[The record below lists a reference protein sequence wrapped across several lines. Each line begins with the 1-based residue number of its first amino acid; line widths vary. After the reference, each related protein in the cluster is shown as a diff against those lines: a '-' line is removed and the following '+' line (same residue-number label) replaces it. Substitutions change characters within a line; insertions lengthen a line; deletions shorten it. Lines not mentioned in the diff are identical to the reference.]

1 MKLLALTDKKP
12 MSHYWRHVAV
22 PHIEIRNVEDGRT
35 FTHGSHSHATFSIGA
50 IMAGQSIYL
59 NGHSTRHISAGSVVM
74 MNPGAV
80 HACNPL
86 HDQPWAYRMFYV
98 DADWLA
104 SVQRQAGIDANDG
117 FMPFAENYSTDSTVF
132 AELDSLY
139 GVLTDSDAPA
149 ENMQAAALNF
159 FLRLVARLQTAKDQK
174 AQAPHKMS
182 QAADFI
188 RERCTQALRLEE
200 IAAEVQLSPSYLIR
214 AFNAYY
220 GLTPHGYLID
230 CRLQLARD
238 GLRRGDA
245 IAQVAAQSGFADQAH
260 LQRLF
265 KRTLATTPGQYRGP
279 ITPATSTQRNPPA
292 RRPSHG

>member
-1 MKLLALTDKKP
+1 
-12 MSHYWRHVAV
+12 MSHYWRHWAV

-35 FTHGSHSHATFSIGA
+35 FTHASHSHATFSIGA
-50 IMAGQSIYL
+50 IMAGQSSYL
-59 NGHSTRHISAGSVVM
+59 NGHSTRNISAGSVVL

-104 SVQRQAGIDANDG
+104 SVQRKEGVDAAEG
-117 FMPFAENYSTDSTVF
+117 FIPFAETYSTDATLF

-139 GVLTDSDAPA
+139 LTLTESDTAP
-149 ENMQAAALNF
+149 EIMQAAVLKF
-159 FLRLVARLQTAKDQK
+159 FQRLVARLQVADDRTACVPD
-174 AQAPHKMS
+174 KMI

-188 RERCTQALRLEE
+188 REHCIDALRLED

-214 AFNAYY
+214 AFKAHF

-230 CRLQLARD
+230 CRLQLARE
-238 GLRRGDA
+238 GLRRGYG
-245 IAQVAAQSGFADQAH
+245 IAEVAAQAGFADQAH

-265 KRTLATTPGQYRGP
+265 KRTLAATPGQYR
-279 ITPATSTQRNPPA
+279 S
-292 RRPSHG
+292 